1 MYKIQP
7 KKKPTKS
14 KSENT
19 NKYYEKCNFFKNSEQ
34 IHEPQ
39 TLPLFFKLIQTNS

>member
-7 KKKPTKS
+7 QKKQQKANQKIPINIMK
-14 KSENT
+14 NAI
-19 NKYYEKCNFFKNSEQ
+19 FFKNSEQ